1 MIELRDYQSKAIKE
15 LTDKVNGFLKRDEK
29 AVVTFKSPTGSGKTL
44 MVSEFLKNI
53 ARIQNMN
60 ISVVWISVRMLH
72 EQSKEKLERYFEDLK
87 LLKCSY
93 FSDLVD
99 RKIDVNEILFI
110 NWESINRKN
119 VNIMVRENEQDNN
132 LNSVINNTKDEGRKI
147 ILIIDESHHTA
158 NAERSKELVNIIS
171 PDITIE
177 VSATPINKQYDLN
190 VQVGRVEVKLSEVIA
205 EEMIKREISV
215 NPEFLSLK
223 VNGQTSD
230 ELVINQAIKKR
241 EELAQLYRNQGR
253 RINPLLLIQLP
264 DNRSGEADQKKD
276 FILKYLDS
284 QFDINVSNNR
294 LAIWLSDDK
303 SDNLANI
310 EKDENEVEVLIFKQ
324 AIAVGWDCPRA
335 SILVIFRE
343 MKSFTF
349 TIQTVG
355 RIMRMP
361 EFKYY
366 AYEELNRAYVF
377 TNVENIVLEGEEAKD
392 YFTVLESL
400 RDSRY
405 NEIKLRSV
413 YVKRQRER
421 TRLSGRFV
429 KIFQSVAEE
438 LEIAPRLNPDPDTIT
453 DLVIAEGT
461 IEDVDQVG
469 QIVAKGKIPIPSTF
483 EELSQKFDMFVRKN
497 ASPYALVDSSDRIK
511 TALYTFL
518 RDKFGIQKYSE
529 EAQKIV
535 LGGENMVIFEEALQR
550 SKEIYQQDVVA
561 TLKVQS
567 GFVEE
572 PNWEVP
578 MVISYN
584 EKYFQFISKRSIM
597 QPFYIYSEA
606 SQPEKN
612 FIKLLDNSEN
622 VVWWFKNRENDPRYF
637 SIGYTDDEGFK
648 STFYV
653 DFIVS
658 FKDGRLGLFDT
669 KMGITASDKYTKAK
683 AESLQRYIKEENRK
697 GKNLWGGIVIPPK
710 GTGAIW
716 KINSADTYSEEQN
729 NPLQWSALRL

>member
-366 AYEELNRAYVF
+366 TYEELNRAYVF

-438 LEIAPRLNPDPDTIT
+438 LKIAPRLNPDPDTIT

-529 EAQKIV
+529 EDQKIV

>member
-1 MIELRDYQSKAIKE
+1 MIELKDYQSKAIKE
-15 LTDKVNGFLKRDEK
+15 LTDKARNFLKRDEK

-53 ARIQNMN
+53 ARIPNMN

-87 LLKCSY
+87 LIKCSY

-110 NWESINRKN
+110 NWESINRRN
-119 VNIMVRENEQDNN
+119 VNIVVRENEQDNN
-132 LNSVINNTKDEGRKI
+132 LNSVINNTKDDGRKI
-147 ILIIDESHHTA
+147 ILIIDESHNTA
-158 NAERSKELVNIIS
+158 NADRSKELVNIIS

-177 VSATPINKQYDLN
+177 VSATPIIKQYDIN

-215 NPEFLSLK
+215 NPEFLSIK

-230 ELVINQAIKKR
+230 ELVISQAIKKR
-241 EELAQLYRNQGR
+241 EQLAQLYRDQGR
-253 RINPLLLIQLP
+253 TINPLLLIQLP
-264 DNRSGEADQKKD
+264 DNRGGEADQKKD
-276 FILKYLDS
+276 FIMKYLDS

-310 EKDENEVEVLIFKQ
+310 EKNDNEVEVLIFKQ

-366 AYEELNRAYVF
+366 TCEDLNVAYVF
-377 TNVENIVLEGEEAKD
+377 TNLENIILEGDEAKN
-392 YFTVLESL
+392 YFTVFESS
-400 RDSRY
+400 RDSIY

-421 TRLSGRFV
+421 TRLSGKFV
-429 KIFQSVAEE
+429 KIFQRVAEE
-438 LEIAPRLNPDPDTIT
+438 LNVAQRVNLYPETIT

-461 IEDVDQVG
+461 IEDVDQPG
-469 QIVAKGKIPIPSTF
+469 QIVAKGKIPIPSTS
-483 EELSQKFDMFVRKN
+483 EELDQKFDMFVRKN
-497 ASPYALVDSSDRIK
+497 ASPYAPVDSSDRIK

-518 RDKFGIQKYSE
+518 RDKFGIQRYSE
-529 EAQKIV
+529 EAQRIV
-535 LGGENMVIFEEALQR
+535 LGGDNTVIFEEALQR
-550 SKEIYQQDVVA
+550 SKDIYQQDVVA
-561 TLKVQS
+561 TLKAQ
-567 GFVEE
+567 GEFVEE

-584 EKYFQFISKRSIM
+584 EKYFQFISKKSIM

-612 FIKLLDNSEN
+612 FIKLLDSSED

-637 SIGYTDDEGFK
+637 SIGYIDDEGFK

-653 DFIVS
+653 DFIVL

-669 KMGITASDKYTKAK
+669 KMGITASEKYTKAK
-683 AESLQRYIKEENRK
+683 AEALQRYIKEENQK
-697 GKNLWGGIVIPPK
+697 GKNLWGGIVVPPK
-710 GTGAIW
+710 GTGTTW

>member
-366 AYEELNRAYVF
+366 TYEELNRAYVF

-438 LEIAPRLNPDPDTIT
+438 LKIAPRLNPDPDTIT

>member
-1 MIELRDYQSKAIKE
+1 MIELKDYQSKAIKE
-15 LTDKVNGFLKRDEK
+15 LTDKARNFLKRDEK

-53 ARIQNMN
+53 ARIPNMN

-87 LLKCSY
+87 LIKCSY

-110 NWESINRKN
+110 NWESINRRN
-119 VNIMVRENEQDNN
+119 VNIVVRENEQDNN
-132 LNSVINNTKDEGRKI
+132 LNSVINNTKDDGRKI
-147 ILIIDESHHTA
+147 ILIIDESHNTA
-158 NAERSKELVNIIS
+158 NSDRSKELVNIIS

-177 VSATPINKQYDLN
+177 VSATPIIKQYDIN

-215 NPEFLSLK
+215 NPEFLSIK
-223 VNGQTSD
+223 VNGKTSD
-230 ELVINQAIKKR
+230 ELVISQAIKKR
-241 EELAQLYRNQGR
+241 EQLAQLYRDQGR
-253 RINPLLLIQLP
+253 TINPLLLIQLP
-264 DNRSGEADQKKD
+264 DNRGGEADQKKD
-276 FILKYLDS
+276 FIMKYLDS

-310 EKDENEVEVLIFKQ
+310 EKNDNEVEVLIFKQ

-366 AYEELNRAYVF
+366 TCEDLNVAYVF
-377 TNVENIVLEGEEAKD
+377 TNLENIILEGDEAKN
-392 YFTVLESL
+392 YFTVFESS
-400 RDSRY
+400 RDSIY
-405 NEIKLRSV
+405 KEIKLRSV

-421 TRLSGRFV
+421 TRLSGKFV
-429 KIFQSVAEE
+429 KIFQRVAEE
-438 LEIAPRLNPDPDTIT
+438 LNVAQRVNLYPETIT

-461 IEDVDQVG
+461 IEDVDQPG
-469 QIVAKGKIPIPSTF
+469 QIVAKGKIPIPSTS
-483 EELSQKFDMFVRKN
+483 EELDQKFDMFVRKN
-497 ASPYALVDSSDRIK
+497 ASPYAPVDSSDRIK

-518 RDKFGIQKYSE
+518 RDKFGIQRYSE
-529 EAQKIV
+529 EAQRIV
-535 LGGENMVIFEEALQR
+535 LGGDNTVIFEEALQR
-550 SKEIYQQDVVA
+550 SKDIYQQDVVA
-561 TLKVQS
+561 TLKAQ
-567 GFVEE
+567 GEFVEE

-584 EKYFQFISKRSIM
+584 EKYFQFISKKSIM

-612 FIKLLDNSEN
+612 FIKLLDSSED

-637 SIGYTDDEGFK
+637 SIGYIDDEGFK

-653 DFIVS
+653 DFIVL

-669 KMGITASDKYTKAK
+669 KMGITASEKYTKAK
-683 AESLQRYIKEENRK
+683 AEALQRYIKEENQK
-697 GKNLWGGIVIPPK
+697 GKNLWGGIVVPPK
-710 GTGAIW
+710 GTGTTW